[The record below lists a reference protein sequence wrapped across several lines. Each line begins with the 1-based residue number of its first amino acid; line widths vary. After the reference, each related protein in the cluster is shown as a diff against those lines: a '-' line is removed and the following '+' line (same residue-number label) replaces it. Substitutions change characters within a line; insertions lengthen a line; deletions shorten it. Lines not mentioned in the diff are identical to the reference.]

1 MQFCTTL
8 QLSPLQLSENSY
20 HELLQEPDTN
30 QFCLSVYPTTY
41 GCLVFVPDK
50 NPTYNLPDGTDPTD
64 NLPDDIAEVLAFARA
79 NNCTWIL
86 FDSDEEP
93 NEDLIPVYE
102 HKG

>member
-50 NPTYNLPDGTDPTD
+50 NPTD

-79 NNCTWIL
+79 NSCTWIL

-93 NEDLIPVYE
+93 NEALIPIYE
-102 HKG
+102 HRE